1 MIRDE
6 DIDRRYEERIKGRDK
21 KIEDLKQNV
30 FMLEETIINLKKK
43 YEVGSQSDLMST
55 GNRYKEMYHELAS
68 SIEREN
74 QKAEEDKAKQI

>member
-55 GNRYKEMYHELAS
+55 GNRYKEMYHELAC